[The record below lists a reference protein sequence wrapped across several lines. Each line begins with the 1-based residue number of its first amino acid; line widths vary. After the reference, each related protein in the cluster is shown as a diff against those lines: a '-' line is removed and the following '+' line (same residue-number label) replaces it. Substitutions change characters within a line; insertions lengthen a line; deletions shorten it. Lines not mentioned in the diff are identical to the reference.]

1 MITRIKNRNGGYDVE
16 FGIHSTFSLSDG
28 FGDCG
33 GSVIFGKDN
42 SPSMHVDRWKE
53 SIMVLQK
60 SPTDGIVGSDSKVTA
75 NT

>member
-1 MITRIKNRNGGYDVE
+1 MVTRIKYRNGGYDVG
-16 FGIHSTFSLSDG
+16 FDIHSTFSLSDG
-28 FGDCG
+28 FGEYG

-53 SIMVLQK
+53 SILVLQK
-60 SPTDGIVGSDSKVTA
+60 SPTDGIDGSDSKVTA

>member
-1 MITRIKNRNGGYDVE
+1 M
-16 FGIHSTFSLSDG
+16 SDG